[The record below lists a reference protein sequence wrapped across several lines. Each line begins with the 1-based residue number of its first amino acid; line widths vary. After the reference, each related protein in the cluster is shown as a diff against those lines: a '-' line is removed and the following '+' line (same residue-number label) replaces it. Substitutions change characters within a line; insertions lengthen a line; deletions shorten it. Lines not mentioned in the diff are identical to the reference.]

1 MNSPFLSSNRPVAVN
16 LRNAAL
22 LLLAAAIQGCAQQP
36 DSGGYAQ
43 SILDRPIPAAK
54 ASALQ
59 ECGFLISE
67 IIRQE
72 NAARLVP
79 PDQLLPETALAIRN
93 ATQTNIA
100 ALKLRAA
107 QLACPASAGSEHPD
121 TGTARP

>member
-1 MNSPFLSSNRPVAVN
+1 M
-16 LRNAAL
+16 RNAAL
-22 LLLAAAIQGCAQQP
+22 LLLAAALQGCAQQP
-36 DSGGYAQ
+36 DSEGYARA
-43 SILDRPIPAAK
+43 ILDRPMPAAK

-59 ECGFLISE
+59 ECAFLDSE

-79 PDQLLPETALAIRN
+79 PDQLLPETALAIQK

-100 ALKLRAA
+100 ALKLRATR
-107 QLACPASAGSEHPD
+107 LACPTSAGSDHPD